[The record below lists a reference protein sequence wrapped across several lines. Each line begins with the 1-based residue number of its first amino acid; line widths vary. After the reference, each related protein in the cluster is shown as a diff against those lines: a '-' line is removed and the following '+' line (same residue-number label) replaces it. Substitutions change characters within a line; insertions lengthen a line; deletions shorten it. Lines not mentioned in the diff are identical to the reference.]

1 MRYRQLNDNRQ
12 LFQSQTELEQKQND
26 LIELEERTQGLK

>member
-26 LIELEERTQGLK
+26 LIELERKNSRT